1 MSTNQPTGPNGPE
14 YLEQGGGEPLAREP
28 RTPRGGKRRALVAG
42 GVVGALALVG
52 GGAWAL
58 SWWSTTG
65 SQPAEALPA
74 GTLGY
79 AGVDL
84 DPSGS
89 QKVEAIRMLNKFPAF
104 KEELGLDADDDIR
117 QRLFEDGLTDAC
129 EDLDYAADVEP
140 WLGHRMAVAAVELG
154 EGKPEPA
161 MVLQV
166 SDVDAAEDGLAALRD
181 CTGDTDSPGWV
192 VEGEWA
198 VVAETD
204 DLAQEVVDAR
214 ADGTLADDE
223 DFQRWTEAAG
233 DPGVITMYA
242 APEAGRHLLDGMS
255 GLMGLGAYG
264 GMPGVV
270 GSGED
275 LFDPEL
281 SEPGLPDSEVPEE
294 LRTLLEDFSGMAV
307 SVRFDD
313 GALEVEAAVDA
324 AMSEGFYAEE
334 GADVVTTLP
343 SDTVVAVGAGLADG
357 WLQTWLDQFAAGAG
371 GGMSVDDLLAM
382 AEAETGLALP
392 EDIETLFG
400 DSAAFALGGDFD
412 PEAFFAS
419 SDGSDIPF
427 GFKVQGDPPAV
438 EGVLGKLQTA
448 IAAEGGPEIASESE
462 GDTIAFGFNADY
474 VSSLAGDGGLGDTD
488 TFQNVVR
495 EADRA
500 VAIFF
505 LDFDGSDNWLAELA
519 SGDPEAQE
527 NLEPLEGLGISGWID
542 GDTAHSM
549 LRVTTD

>member
-14 YLEQGGGEPLAREP
+14 YLEQGGGEPLEREP
-28 RTPRGGKRRALVAG
+28 RSSGGGRRRALVAG

-58 SWWSTTG
+58 SWWSATG

-84 DPSGS
+84 YPSGS
-89 QKVEAIRMLNKFPAF
+89 QKVEAVRMLNKFPAF

-154 EGKPEPA
+154 EGKPEPV

-166 SDVDAAEDGLAALRD
+166 SDVDEAEDGLAALRD

-198 VVAETD
+198 VVAETA

-214 ADGTLADDE
+214 ANGTLADDE

-242 APEAGRHLLDGMS
+242 APEAGGHLLEGVE
-255 GLMGLGAYG
+255 GLLGLGAYG

-270 GSGED
+270 EPGED
-275 LFDPEL
+275 LFDPAL

-294 LRTLLEDFSGMAV
+294 LRTLLEEFDGMAV

-313 GALEVEAAVDA
+313 GALEVETAIDA
-324 AMSEGFYAEE
+324 DMSYDIYAED
-334 GADVVTTLP
+334 GAQVVSTLP
-343 SDTVVAVGAGLADG
+343 SDTVAAIGVGLADG
-357 WLQTWLDQFAAGAG
+357 WVQNWLDEFTVGSD
-371 GGMSVDDLLAM
+371 MPVEDMLRM
-382 AEAETGLALP
+382 IEAETGLSLP
-392 EDIETLFG
+392 EDVETLFG
-400 DSAAFALGGDFD
+400 DSTALALGGDFD
-412 PEAFFAS
+412 PEALIAS

-427 GFKVQGDPPAV
+427 GFKVQGDPVAA
-438 EGVLGKLQTA
+438 EGVLGKLQSA
-448 IAAEGGPEIASESE
+448 IAAEGGPQIASETD

-474 VSSLAGDGGLGDTD
+474 VGSLAGDGGLGDTE
-488 TFQNVVR
+488 TFNNVVR

-500 VAIFF
+500 SFILF
-505 LDFDGSDNWLAELA
+505 LDFDGNDNWLAELA

-527 NLEPLEGLGISGWID
+527 NLEPLEGLGMSGWID
-542 GDTAHSM
+542 GDTQHVV